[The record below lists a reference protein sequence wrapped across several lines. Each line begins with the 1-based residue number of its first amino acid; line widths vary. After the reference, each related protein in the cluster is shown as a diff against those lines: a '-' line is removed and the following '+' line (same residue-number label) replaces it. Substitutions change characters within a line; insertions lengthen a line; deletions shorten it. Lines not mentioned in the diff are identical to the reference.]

1 VLVTGR
7 ELPEL
12 KQVFPELELFD
23 WVVAEN
29 GGLLYQPRTG
39 LERPL
44 TSAPAPEL
52 VDLLRSRNVPSLS
65 VGRTVI
71 ATWEPYET
79 VVLEA
84 IRELG
89 LELQVTFNKGAVM
102 VLPSGVNKRTGLEAA
117 LSELGLSLHN
127 TVGIGDAE
135 NDHAFLSA
143 CECSVAVANAL
154 PAVKAAVDHVT
165 QAHHGAGVQELIE
178 HLLTDDL
185 ESLEPSLGRHHIA
198 LGARR
203 DGSELSMPAHRGVVM
218 FAGQSGAGKSTAV
231 SGLLERLATSGYQLC
246 VIDPE
251 GDYESFESA
260 VVVGTPEQ
268 TAEPEQVI
276 QILERAQSSAVANLL
291 GVPPHD
297 RPVWFVRMWGRL
309 KELRARVSRPHWL
322 VVDEV
327 HHMLGDTYEPA
338 PMALPEE
345 PGPLIAVT
353 VNPEH
358 VHVSLLRKVDLLVAV
373 GKDAVETLAAFA
385 RATQRAVPSVSE
397 VPQQA
402 GQVLVWRTSEE
413 QAELIAMPAGQS
425 TRERH
430 RRKYAQGELAAER
443 CFYFRG
449 PEARLNLRAHNLLTF
464 TSLAEGVDDDT
475 WLYHL
480 LRGDYSRWMR
490 EIIRDA
496 ALADEVS
503 QVESSS
509 ELSPRESRHR
519 IGALIDSRYTLP
531 A

>member
-1 VLVTGR
+1 
-7 ELPEL
+7 
-12 KQVFPELELFD
+12 
-23 WVVAEN
+23 
-29 GGLLYQPRTG
+29 
-39 LERPL
+39 
-44 TSAPAPEL
+44 
-52 VDLLRSRNVPSLS
+52 
-65 VGRTVI
+65 
-71 ATWEPYET
+71 
-79 VVLEA
+79 
-84 IRELG
+84 
-89 LELQVTFNKGAVM
+89 
-102 VLPSGVNKRTGLEAA
+102 
-117 LSELGLSLHN
+117 
-127 TVGIGDAE
+127 
-135 NDHAFLSA
+135 
-143 CECSVAVANAL
+143 
-154 PAVKAAVDHVT
+154 
-165 QAHHGAGVQELIE
+165 
-178 HLLTDDL
+178 
-185 ESLEPSLGRHHIA
+185 
-198 LGARR
+198 
-203 DGSELSMPAHRGVVM
+203 
-218 FAGQSGAGKSTAV
+218 
-231 SGLLERLATSGYQLC
+231 
-246 VIDPE
+246 
-251 GDYESFESA
+251 
-260 VVVGTPEQ
+260 
-268 TAEPEQVI
+268 
-276 QILERAQSSAVANLL
+276 
-291 GVPPHD
+291 
-297 RPVWFVRMWGRL
+297 MWGRL

-385 RATQRAVPSVSE
+385 RATQRAVPSVYE
-397 VPQQA
+397 VPEQA
-402 GQVLVWRTSEE
+402 GQVLAWRTSEE